1 MEYNGEYIN
10 SEYHGYGVLK
20 FNNGNIYEG
29 EFNCGNRHGQG
40 KMFIKTNETTY
51 DGVWANN
58 LRHGKG
64 TIYFKDGRKIEGT
77 WKNGI
82 KDGEF
87 RKYKNK
93 DINEFVMEYF
103 ENGIKK

>member
-51 DGVWANN
+51 DGGWANN

-77 WKNGI
+77 WK
-82 KDGEF
+82 
-87 RKYKNK
+87 
-93 DINEFVMEYF
+93 ME
-103 ENGIKK
+103 